1 MRNGAQTSSPD
12 ALKDPSKAGRQAPE
26 SELGAD
32 IKARVAWLYYMEGM
46 TQDQIAQEIGI
57 HRTRVLRLLS
67 ASRQDGTVQIKVTA
81 RLTRCV
87 ELERRVERAFA
98 IERAIVI
105 PQTRGPT
112 PVGAVI
118 GSVLGAYISD
128 ALQSRM
134 TVGLGWGRTLSHSLP
149 AIVNN
154 GHSEV
159 TVVSLLGGLT
169 KVSAVNPSE
178 FAWRIA
184 DRLSADCYLLAA
196 PVFAPDPRT
205 REALMTHPGIKEVF
219 GRAAQLDLA
228 ILSVGDLSPQS
239 TFSEYGLLEREE
251 LASLHRAGAVGDV
264 LCRFINAEG
273 EVIRHPVNDRVVA
286 VDPRHLTGAR
296 KIVLAS
302 GGWHKCQAILASI
315 RLLKP
320 HVLITDEAV
329 AEQLA
334 ESPR

>member
-1 MRNGAQTSSPD
+1 MQD
-12 ALKDPSKAGRQAPE
+12 IPSRPGRQAPE
-26 SELGAD
+26 TDLGAD

-57 HRTRVLRLLS
+57 HRTRVLRMLS
-67 ASRQDGTVQIKVTA
+67 ASRQDGTVQIRVTA
-81 RLTRCV
+81 KLSRCV
-87 ELERRVERAFA
+87 ELERRIESAFN

-105 PQTRGPT
+105 PDPKGSA
-112 PVGAVI
+112 PVAQVV
-118 GSVLGAYISD
+118 GSVLGAFIADS
-128 ALQSRM
+128 LQSRM

-154 GHSEV
+154 GHSEI

-196 PVFAPDPRT
+196 PVFAPDLHT
-205 REALMTHPGIKEVF
+205 REALMTHPGIKEIF
-219 GRAAQLDLA
+219 QRADQLDLA
-228 ILSVGDLSPQS
+228 ILSVGDLSPHS
-239 TFSEYGLLEREE
+239 TFAQYGLLEREE
-251 LASLHRAGAVGDV
+251 FASLHRAGAVGDV
-264 LCRFINAEG
+264 LCRFINAQG
-273 EVIRHPVNDRVVA
+273 DVIQHPINDRVVA
-286 VDPRHLTGAR
+286 VDPRKLTNAR

-302 GGWHKCQAILASI
+302 GGWHKFQAILASI
-315 RLLKP
+315 RLLRP
-320 HVLITDEAV
+320 NVLITDEAV

-334 ESPR
+334 DISG